1 MGFARRCRRVFASD
15 IPVLD
20 LEEPESGAF
29 ERISEFIRQGVALGA
44 EGVALGC
51 AGMAH
56 FAADLQREHVL
67 PVVDGV
73 SAAVGLAEMLVRCGL
88 APSKRGVWAAPT
100 RLGVLD
106 SFR

>member
-1 MGFARRCRRVFASD
+1 M
-15 IPVLD
+15 LD
-20 LEEPESGAF
+20 LEEPQRGAF
-29 ERISEFIRQGVALGA
+29 ARISEFIRQGVALGA

-56 FAADLQREHVL
+56 FAADLQREHGL